1 LKEEHKAFKLLRPIW
16 SAAQTQTPA
25 PCPTDIDFSAPPDF
39 LLLKRERNKMK
50 ITYDKQVDAIYI
62 GLSNLKPEG
71 VIEVADGINID
82 VTSKGK
88 VVGIELLD
96 ATHKVSLDT
105 LLTYE
110 IAADTIGDWVQL
122 KRTKACR

>member
-1 LKEEHKAFKLLRPIW
+1 
-16 SAAQTQTPA
+16 
-25 PCPTDIDFSAPPDF
+25 
-39 LLLKRERNKMK
+39 MK
-50 ITYDKQVDAIYI
+50 ITCDKQVDAIYI
-62 GLSNLKPEG
+62 GLSNLKPAG

-122 KRTKACR
+122 KEPRHVGD